1 MKTSNKLLLGL
12 FSLIVVS
19 MIIVNITIKHE
30 VDKYPTQKRNVEDT
44 LKNDSTSARTHKS
57 SIHINF

>member
-12 FSLIVVS
+12 FCLIVIS
-19 MIIVNITIKHE
+19 MIVINIKVKHE
-30 VDKYPTQKRNVEDT
+30 VDQYPTQKNEIVDS
-44 LKNDSTSARTHKS
+44 LKNDSTSTHKS

>member
-19 MIIVNITIKHE
+19 MIVINISIKNE
-30 VDKYPTQKRNVEDT
+30 IDKYPTQNKNVEDS
-44 LKNDSTSARTHKS
+44 LKNDSTSTHTK

>member
-12 FSLIVVS
+12 FCLIVVF
-19 MIIVNITIKHE
+19 MIVINITIKHK
-30 VDKYPTQKRNVEDT
+30 VDKYPTQKNNVEDT
-44 LKNDSTSARTHKS
+44 LKNDSTSTHKS

>member
-19 MIIVNITIKHE
+19 MIVINITIKHKA
-30 VDKYPTQKRNVEDT
+30 DKYPTQKNNVEDT
-44 LKNDSTSARTHKS
+44 LKNDSTSTHTKS
-57 SIHINF
+57 IQINF

>member
-12 FSLIVVS
+12 LCIIVVS
-19 MIIVNITIKHE
+19 MIAINITIKHK
-30 VDKYPTQKRNVEDT
+30 VDKYPIQKNNVEDS
-44 LKNDSTSARTHKS
+44 LKNDSTTTHTK

>member
-12 FSLIVVS
+12 FGLIVVS
-19 MIIVNITIKHE
+19 MIVINITIKHE
-30 VDKYPTQKRNVEDT
+30 VDQYPTQKNNVEDS
-44 LKNDSTSARTHKS
+44 LKNDTTSTHTK

>member
-19 MIIVNITIKHE
+19 MIVINISIKNE
-30 VDKYPTQKRNVEDT
+30 VDKYPTQNKNVEDS
-44 LKNDSTSARTHKS
+44 LKNDSTSTHTK

>member
-19 MIIVNITIKHE
+19 MIVINISIKNE
-30 VDKYPTQKRNVEDT
+30 MDKYPTQNKNVEDS
-44 LKNDSTSARTHKS
+44 LKNDSTSTHTK

>member
-19 MIIVNITIKHE
+19 MIVTNITIKHE
-30 VDKYPTQKRNVEDT
+30 LDKYPTQKNNVEDT
-44 LKNDSTSARTHKS
+44 LKNDSTSTHTK

>member
-12 FSLIVVS
+12 FSMIVVA
-19 MIIVNITIKHE
+19 MIVINISIKNE
-30 VDKYPTQKRNVEDT
+30 IDKYPLQKNNVGDT
-44 LKNDSTSARTHKS
+44 LKNDSTSTHTK

>member
-19 MIIVNITIKHE
+19 MIVINISIKNE
-30 VDKYPTQKRNVEDT
+30 MDKYPSQKNDVGDT
-44 LKNDSTSARTHKS
+44 LKNDSTSTHTKS
-57 SIHINF
+57 ISIDF